1 MQYIAVGSDKVPTAA
16 SASPTAP
23 MTYPTALQLQADL
36 TALQA
41 DPTAPQPT
49 LMFQGLILQLPTTCQ
64 FQSSQSHP
72 TVF

>member
-49 LMFQGLILQLPTTCQ
+49 LNFQGLILQLPTTCQ
-64 FQSSQSHP
+64 F
-72 TVF
+72 